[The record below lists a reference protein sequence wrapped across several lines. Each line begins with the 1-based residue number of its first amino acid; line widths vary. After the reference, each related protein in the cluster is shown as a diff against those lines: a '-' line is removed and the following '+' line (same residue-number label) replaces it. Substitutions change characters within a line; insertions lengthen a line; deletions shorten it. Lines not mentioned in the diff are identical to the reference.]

1 MNRTDRIQ
9 IELPTH
15 TAHALAWGPQDG
27 PLALALHGFPDTA
40 HTWRHLGPALA
51 NEGWRVVAPFL
62 RGYGPS
68 GIPSDGVYTVGSLM
82 ADAVAIAD
90 AVGGDERSVVIG
102 HDWGA
107 ITANALGANPASPFA
122 KVVSLAVPPLPTMN
136 PSRQNFTTWLNA
148 IVRQPPKSWYIL
160 ANQVPGLS
168 ERNFERLV
176 RKLWR
181 DWSPGYDASED
192 LGLLLESVSS
202 VERARAVVSYYRAV
216 LRPGK
221 ASRAYSRWA
230 DTWTASPVVPTL
242 YLQGDQDGCLDHR
255 FAELAM
261 DAMTGDSRAVVV
273 PGTGHFLQV
282 EDPAVVNQLIS
293 DFVRSAS

>member
-1 MNRTDRIQ
+1 MEELQVD
-9 IELPTH
+9 LPTH
-15 TAHALAWGPQDG
+15 TAHALTWGPKDG
-27 PLALALHGFPDTA
+27 PLALVLHGFPDTA

-51 NEGWRVVAPFL
+51 NVGWRVVAPFL

-82 ADAVAIAD
+82 ADAVAIHE
-90 AVGGDERSVVIG
+90 AVGGDKRSVVIG

-107 ITANALGANPASPFA
+107 IVANGLGANPASPFA

-136 PSRQNFTTWLNA
+136 PTRQNLGTWLNA

-160 ANQVPGLS
+160 ANLVPGLS

-181 DWSPGYDASED
+181 DWSPGYAASED
-192 LGLLLESVSS
+192 LELLLRSVPD

-216 LRPGK
+216 VRPGK
-221 ASRAYSRWA
+221 AARAYSQWA
-230 DTWTASPVVPTL
+230 DTWTARPIVPTL
-242 YLQGDQDGCLDHR
+242 FLQGDQDGCLDRR
-255 FAELAM
+255 FVELAM
-261 DAMTGDSRAVVV
+261 GALTGDSLAVVV

-282 EDPAVVNQLIS
+282 EDPAVVNRLIA
-293 DFVRSAS
+293 DFIGVA